1 MKILVLSDIH
11 ANFAALEAVVQAEGD
26 FDRLIVLGDLVSY
39 GPRPRECIEFV
50 QRHAFVAVRGNHDHA
65 LAFNVDPRCSSVNK
79 PLALATLRYHR
90 TLLTD
95 EAVEYLGK
103 LPRSQKFHLDGY
115 RFYAAHA
122 SPRDNLYSYRLTP
135 ELPDEALKKEISRV
149 RADFLLLGH
158 THLPMVRGAGSRV
171 VVNPGSVGQP
181 RDGVPEASYA
191 VIQDGVAEIKGVKYD
206 LQKTVR
212 ALEVLPLE
220 EAIIGRLITIL
231 ETGR

>member
-1 MKILVLSDIH
+1 MKMLVLSDIH
-11 ANFAALEAVVQAEGD
+11 ANFAALEAVLQAEGD

-39 GPRPRECIEFV
+39 GPHPKECIEFV
-50 QRHAFVAVRGNHDHA
+50 RRHAFVAVKGNHDHA
-65 LAFNVDPRCSSVNK
+65 LAFGTDCRSAPANR
-79 PLALATLRYHR
+79 PLAVATLRSHR

-95 EAVEYLGK
+95 EAVEYLGR
-103 LPRSQKFHLDGY
+103 LPKSQKFHLDGY

-135 ELPDEALKKEISRV
+135 ELPDEALKKEVGRV
-149 RADFLLLGH
+149 KADFLLLGH

-191 VIQDGVAEIKGVKYD
+191 VIQDGVAEIKRVKYD
-206 LQKTVR
+206 VQKTVK
-212 ALEVLPLE
+212 ALEALPLE
-220 EAIIGRLITIL
+220 EAVIKRLITIL

>member
-39 GPRPRECIEFV
+39 GPHPKECIEFV
-50 QRHAFVAVRGNHDHA
+50 RRHAFVAVRGNHDHA
-65 LAFNVDPRCSSVNK
+65 LAFNVDPRCSSANE
-79 PLALATLRYHR
+79 PLALATLGYHR

-95 EAVEYLGK
+95 EAVDNLGR
-103 LPRSQKFHLDGY
+103 LPRSQKFYLDGY

-135 ELPDEALKKEISRV
+135 ELPDEALKREVGRV

-158 THLPMVRGAGSRV
+158 THLPMVRGVGSRV

-181 RDGVPEASYA
+181 RDGLPEASYA
-191 VIQDGVAEIKGVKYD
+191 VIQDGVAEIKRVKYD
-206 LQKTVR
+206 VQKTVK
-212 ALEVLPLE
+212 ALEALPLE
-220 EAIIGRLITIL
+220 EAVIRRLISIL
-231 ETGR
+231 ETVR